1 MDYKYIEQLMDRYWE
16 GQTSQEEERLLQV
29 FFQQKQLPAHL
40 AKYKDL
46 FLYTDA
52 QRETSL
58 GADFDEKVLSAIQIS
73 CVEAR
78 RNTWTFRLRP
88 FYRAAAMVAVVFTL
102 GMAVQHSW
110 ETQDSGNASDATYN
124 YASYKDTYSDPQMAY
139 EQVASTLKEVS
150 DTFRNAGVQ
159 PMDSIG
165 DSASR

>member
-58 GADFDEKVLSAIQIS
+58 GYRSLVLKPNAIHGPSA
-73 CVEAR
+73 CVR
-78 RNTWTFRLRP
+78 
-88 FYRAAAMVAVVFTL
+88 
-102 GMAVQHSW
+102 
-110 ETQDSGNASDATYN
+110 
-124 YASYKDTYSDPQMAY
+124 
-139 EQVASTLKEVS
+139 
-150 DTFRNAGVQ
+150 
-159 PMDSIG
+159 SIVLPPW
-165 DSASR
+165 